1 MGGWYVLLA
10 EVAERQS
17 ARMGGLGGFTA
28 SEIAALMG
36 LPFIGAE
43 SLILLGMPESV
54 LPARSALR
62 RLGVV
67 IRTLEEGGMTVA
79 AGGPA

>member
-1 MGGWYVLLA
+1 
-10 EVAERQS
+10 
-17 ARMGGLGGFTA
+17 
-28 SEIAALMG
+28 MG

-62 RLGVV
+62 KLGAF
-67 IRTLEEGGMTVA
+67 IRSLEER
-79 AGGPA
+79 